1 MYMDIIENCNVH
13 IKRKYKLINTVI
25 DKIYSISSSV
35 DNNKLSLLPPEI
47 IREIISKL
55 SEYDLNTILYG
66 RNHLKHY
73 YKFN

>member
-1 MYMDIIENCNVH
+1 M
-13 IKRKYKLINTVI
+13 KRKYKLINTVI
-25 DKIYSISSSV
+25 DKIYSISSV